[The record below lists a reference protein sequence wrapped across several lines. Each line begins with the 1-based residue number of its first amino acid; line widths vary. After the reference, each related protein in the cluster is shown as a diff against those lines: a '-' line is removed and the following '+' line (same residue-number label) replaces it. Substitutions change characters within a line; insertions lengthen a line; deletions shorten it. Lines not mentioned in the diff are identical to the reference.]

1 MIERLSEFIH
11 TATREW
17 DPMTVAL
24 IGFLLALAVHHLM
37 ILGTLRRIR
46 SEAGTHRLIKKE
58 YATIPPVYDF
68 LSFLFVLAGV
78 VLITMLWFRPGFLVP
93 AVGIMG
99 VLFLAIMCFVLSG
112 YLYLVGLAR
121 ATIQVIQDLV
131 RKSKF

>member
-1 MIERLSEFIH
+1 MIERLSAFIR
-11 TATREW
+11 TATDGW
-17 DPMTVAL
+17 DQMTVAL
-24 IGFLLALAVHHLM
+24 IGFLLALAIHHLM

-46 SEAGTHRLIKKE
+46 TEASTHRLIKKE

-68 LSFLFVLAGV
+68 LSFFFVLAGV
-78 VLITMLWFRPGFLVP
+78 ILILILWFGPSILVP
-93 AVGIMG
+93 AVGSVG
-99 VLFLAIMCFVLSG
+99 VLFLAVMCFVLSG

>member
-1 MIERLSEFIH
+1 MIERLSELIH
-11 TATREW
+11 TTTNPW

-24 IGFLLALAVHHLM
+24 IGFLLALAIHHLM

-46 SEAGTHRLIKKE
+46 SEASAHRLIKKE

-68 LSFLFVLAGV
+68 LSFFFVLAGV
-78 VLITMLWFRPGFLVP
+78 MFIVMLWFRPGVLVP
-93 AVGIMG
+93 AIGITG
-99 VLFLAIMCFVLSG
+99 VLFLAVMCFVLSG

-131 RKSKF
+131 KKSKF